1 MKEIK
6 IEKCPYCGGTEFV
19 DAMAGSYGGVYAGV
33 GCHTSAI
40 RVVVCRDCGSIVRAY
55 VKDAEKLYPKKQ
67 RRQENETFY
76 K

>member
-6 IEKCPYCGGTEFV
+6 IEECPYCGGTELI
-19 DAMAGSYGGVYAGV
+19 DAALDSYGGVYASV
-33 GCHTSAI
+33 GLHSSVM

-67 RRQENETFY
+67 RRQEDVKFY